1 MDTVYEKRLWSKV
14 EKSYDCWTW
23 KGTVASDG
31 YPVFWD
37 GKQNRRVSR
46 LIYVLANG
54 PIKHGLLVRHTC
66 DNKSCV
72 NPNHLILG
80 THQDNMDDRT
90 ERNRQI
96 KGEDIKQ
103 SKLTEKQ
110 VLEIRDA
117 IGYQWEIG
125 LRYGVSQTLV
135 GKIKRGEIWKH
146 I

>member
-1 MDTVYEKRLWSKV
+1 M
-14 EKSYDCWTW
+14 
-23 KGTVASDG
+23 
-31 YPVFWD
+31 
-37 GKQNRRVSR
+37 
-46 LIYVLANG
+46 
-54 PIKHGLLVRHTC
+54 
-66 DNKSCV
+66 